1 MQGLR
6 SLNATRAQCR
16 FCHASDVHV
25 MELIHQRFRAFGRK
39 VHLGGSFNAFV
50 VNYANHARLNCLA
63 GIGCVSSVQL
73 QLPLMKMCGV
83 MKFDILHI
91 YKPRARNPCIVCQC
105 RHYLYFNLQMHMML
119 KLPLGNEELRKHTNA
134 TKDKEVKRQ
143 YSVLR
148 L

>member
-1 MQGLR
+1 
-6 SLNATRAQCR
+6 
-16 FCHASDVHV
+16 
-25 MELIHQRFRAFGRK
+25 
-39 VHLGGSFNAFV
+39 
-50 VNYANHARLNCLA
+50 
-63 GIGCVSSVQL
+63 
-73 QLPLMKMCGV
+73 MKMCGV